1 MQWIKKPTTRCN
13 CHHLERNAGEF
24 FRKKRIF
31 FLKMIAANRAIIT
44 GSKSYLSK
52 RKAIKSK
59 VDWNTVQQTLK
70 IIQYFLQADAFWSA
84 VNEYKSEESKS
95 EL

>member
-70 IIQYFLQADAFWSA
+70 NNLVFPTDANWSML
-84 VNEYKSEESKS
+84 EYKSDLCSDNK
-95 EL
+95 